1 MEKVKEIKPK
11 IGFIGSDRQNIIGD
25 LNFAVRNR
33 FDYYEI
39 QGLGENFDLR
49 PEIIKKVK
57 KISND
62 NNISLN
68 LHAFH
73 LPISSLIPEISE
85 PALKFAKNEIV
96 LANKVGAKQITIHS
110 GHKDKPESETAVAKN
125 FGVLIKNFKEIVKF
139 GKKYGIKISLEN
151 SPRNHAL
158 CVEAKDLLKVVNSVK
173 GLKAVL
179 DVGHANT
186 TNMNP
191 IDYFKQV
198 KDFVINMH
206 IHDNDGESDQHAVIG
221 KGNINYKAL
230 LGKIKNSGYYGPFI
244 LEVFPYK
251 NVLRCREKF
260 LNIWNQI

>member
-1 MEKVKEIKPK
+1 
-11 IGFIGSDRQNIIGD
+11 
-25 LNFAVRNR
+25 
-33 FDYYEI
+33 
-39 QGLGENFDLR
+39 
-49 PEIIKKVK
+49 
-57 KISND
+57 
-62 NNISLN
+62 
-68 LHAFH
+68 
-73 LPISSLIPEISE
+73 
-85 PALKFAKNEIV
+85 
-96 LANKVGAKQITIHS
+96 
-110 GHKDKPESETAVAKN
+110 
-125 FGVLIKNFKEIVKF
+125 
-139 GKKYGIKISLEN
+139 LEN

-198 KDFVINMH
+198 KDFVINIH

>member
-139 GKKYGIKISLEN
+139 GKKYGIKIGLEN
-151 SPRNHAL
+151 SWTSERL
-158 CVEAKDLLKVVNSVK
+158 CRKAEDLLRVVNSVK
-173 GLKAVL
+173 GLGIVFDA
-179 DVGHANT
+179 GHANAAGLD
-186 TNMNP
+186 P
-191 IDYFKQV
+191 LEYFKKV
-198 KDFVINMH
+198 KNRVINIH
-206 IHDNDGESDQHAVIG
+206 ISDNDGKFDQHAVIG
-221 KGNINYKAL
+221 EGNINYKAL